1 MTSKDIYRAY
11 DAMGPDAAAK
21 ERMLR
26 NIQMAASCQEAHH
39 RRQPLRRTLLL
50 AADPIAKTVAA
61 TELPVSIFTSLLG
74 VPFLLYL
81 IIKPGRETR

>member
-1 MTSKDIYRAY
+1 MSYPVSFNGTDQSKEIYQ
-11 DAMGPDAAAK
+11 DALNKLGGPD
-21 ERMLR
+21 
-26 NIQMAASCQEAHH
+26 N
-39 RRQPLRRTLLL
+39 
-50 AADPIAKTVAA
+50 AA